1 MNENGSVEIISG
13 LWAILNSPFV
23 LLTIGFVFTTLL
35 GGLLTNS
42 LNRSAKEREIRL
54 QAFARKEE
62 IRHVRL
68 HEDRADAIKLLYE
81 KLIDVEKSLYILLY
95 NWRPV
100 GLVAEYVKP
109 EDVVVA
115 VREFINSS
123 DKSKIYFD
131 SSLALVLDSVCNN
144 LNSTMTA
151 LEGPIMNSGYIIG
164 ENPWERESPD
174 FADDVWND
182 IHIHLVKTRDQLRN
196 QFQHVLGV
204 QSVNLDEVQASII
217 SNIK

>member
-1 MNENGSVEIISG
+1 MNENESVEIITG
-13 LWAILNSPFV
+13 IWATLNSPFV
-23 LLTIGFVFTTLL
+23 LLIIGFVFTTLL

-54 QAFARKEE
+54 
-62 IRHVRL
+62 VRL

-95 NWRPV
+95 NWRPI
-100 GLVAEYVKP
+100 GLVAEFVKP

-115 VREFINSS
+115 VREFRNSA

-131 SSLALVLDSVCNN
+131 ASLSSILDSVCNN
-144 LNSTMTA
+144 LSSTMTA

-174 FADDVWND
+174 FANDVWKD
-182 IHIHLVKTRDQLRN
+182 IHIHLVKAREQLRH
-196 QFQHVLGV
+196 QFRHVLGV
-204 QSVNLDEVQASII
+204 QSESWDEIQAAAI
-217 SNIK
+217 SKIN